1 MKNMYLLK
9 KKACLLLA
17 FLSCTLMMA
26 QDKTTVS
33 ATNEDFSEH
42 LDLEAVASVFGDSKD
57 LEDFEYKLNDPKTK
71 ISNLDLNDDNEVDY
85 LRVVETTEKDT
96 HLIAIQAVIGD
107 GLYQDVA
114 TVEVE
119 KDDKGVTQVQVVGDV
134 YVYGTNYIIEPV
146 YVHRPVIYTWLWRPF
161 YKPYRSV
168 FYWGVYPRHFKYWR
182 PLRRNVY
189 RRNVHVHVNVRHT
202 YRRTTVRRSR
212 VAVRV
217 HRTSRRTAA
226 VTRYPHRSY
235 SARRG
240 VVVKTTGTKKRVV
253 GVKGKKVR
261 KAKAVKKKKV
271 RKARRNRS

>member
-1 MKNMYLLK
+1 MKTMYLLK
-9 KKACLLLA
+9 KKVCLLLA
-17 FLSCTLMMA
+17 FLSCTLLMA

-33 ATNEDFSEH
+33 ATNEDISKH
-42 LDLEAVASVFGDSKD
+42 LDLEAVASILGDSKD

-71 ISNLDLNDDNEVDY
+71 ISNLDLNEDNEVDY
-85 LRVVETTEKDT
+85 LRVVETTEKET
-96 HLIAIQAVIGD
+96 HLIAIQAVIGEN
-107 GLYQDVA
+107 LYQDVA

-134 YVYGTNYIIEPV
+134 YVYGENYIIEPLYV
-146 YVHRPVIYTWLWRPF
+146 YRPVIYTWLWRPF
-161 YKPYRSV
+161 YKPYRSA
-168 FYWGVYPRHFKYWR
+168 FYWGVYPRHFRYWR
-182 PLRRNVY
+182 PLHRNTY

-202 YRRTTVRRSR
+202 YRRTAVRRSR

-253 GVKGKKVR
+253 GVKGKKAR
-261 KAKAVKKKKV
+261 KAKVVKKKKV